1 MTGTSYTYSENIT
14 AGATYSVRVKA
25 ENELGFGPYSSTLD
39 IIAAAVPDAPTA
51 LAREDDL
58 TDKTKVTFTWDAPAA
73 QGSVD
78 VINYSV
84 EMK

>member
-51 LAREDDL
+51 LAREDGL
-58 TDKTKVTFTWDAPAA
+58 TDATRVSFSWTAPAD
-73 QGSVD
+73 QGVVEVLD
-78 VINYSV
+78 YSV
-84 EMK
+84 EVK